1 MEFIRSQAQLRPRHR
16 GCVATIGNFDGV
28 HRGHQVII
36 QQVKTR
42 AQYLDLPSVIIIFEP
57 QPQEFFAPDKAPA
70 RLTRLREKL
79 LAFQHYQVD
88 RVLCLQFNRQ
98 FAQLTA
104 TDFIEQILVRGLH
117 IKHLVVGD
125 DFHFGQGRQGNF
137 ATLQQ
142 AGQQYDF
149 TVESCHTFIVGD
161 TRVSSTRI
169 RAAMAQGDLHTSQ
182 QLLGRTYR
190 LCGRVRYGQ
199 QLGRSLGFPTANIF
213 LHRTKSPI
221 HGVFAIK
228 MYGVTAQPLFGVA
241 NLGTRPTVGGAR
253 LLLEVHLFDFNESIY
268 GRYVEVEFMQQLRA
282 EKKFPSFEDLKQQI
296 QLDVQAARM
305 LFKCKLSANAVE

>member
-1 MEFIRSQAQLRPRHR
+1 MEFIRSPAQLRPRHS

-28 HRGHQVII
+28 HRGHQLII
-36 QQVKTR
+36 QQVKSR
-42 AQYLDLPSVIIIFEP
+42 AQDHNLPATVIIFEP

-79 LAFQHYQVD
+79 LALQHYQVD
-88 RVLCLQFNRQ
+88 SVLCLQFNQR
-98 FAQLTA
+98 FAKLTA
-104 TDFIEQILVRGLH
+104 TEFIQQILIDGLQ

-125 DFHFGQGRQGNF
+125 DFHFGQARQGNF

-149 TVESCHTFIVGD
+149 TVENCHTFILND
-161 TRVSSTRI
+161 SRVSSTRI
-169 RAAMAQGDLHTSQ
+169 RAAMAQGDLTTAQ
-182 QLLGRTYR
+182 QLLGRPYR

-199 QLGRSLGFPTANIF
+199 QLGRSIGFPTANIF

-221 HGVFAIK
+221 NGVFAIK
-228 MYGVTAQPLFGVA
+228 MYGVTTQPLFGVA
-241 NLGTRPTVGGAR
+241 NLGTRPTVGGSQ
-253 LLLEVHLFDFNESIY
+253 LLLEVHLFDFNENIY
-268 GRYVEVEFMQQLRA
+268 GRYVEVEFIQQLRP
-282 EKKFPSFEDLKQQI
+282 EKKFPSFADLKQQI

-305 LFKCKLSANAVE
+305 LFQCTFAANAVE